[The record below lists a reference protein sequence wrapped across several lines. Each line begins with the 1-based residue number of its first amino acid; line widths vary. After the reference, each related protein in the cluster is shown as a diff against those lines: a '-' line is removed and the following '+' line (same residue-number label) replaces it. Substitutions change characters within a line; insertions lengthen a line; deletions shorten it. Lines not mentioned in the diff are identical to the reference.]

1 MEKYCWSCG
10 NFRPF
15 YTKGFC
21 CFTKTDYGTC
31 SLRTHVKEKHETCEF
46 WRMRPHSYPVKN
58 AVIVRSLEEALVH
71 IAAIKEI
78 LEDKK

>member
-10 NFRPF
+10 NFRQF
-15 YTKGFC
+15 YSKGYC

-31 SLRTHVKEKHETCEF
+31 SKKLHVTEKHETCEL
-46 WRMRPHSYPVKN
+46 WRMRPRPYPIKN

-71 IAAIKEI
+71 IAEIKEI
-78 LEDKK
+78 LEDKT